1 MVSNMKFNHEKMR
14 VAAAIGHSTATDLAD
29 YLVHRGLAFRDA
41 HEVVG
46 GAVRCAESKG
56 VELHMLSLS
65 ELQSISDLIADD
77 VYGVLTLEGSVNS
90 RDHVGGTA
98 PSQVRQAIN
107 RAQTEIASR

>member
-1 MVSNMKFNHEKMR
+1 
-14 VAAAIGHSTATDLAD
+14 
-29 YLVHRGLAFRDA
+29 
-41 HEVVG
+41 
-46 GAVRCAESKG
+46 
-56 VELHMLSLS
+56 MLSLS